1 MLVVMVEVR
10 KEWLERGDPHPLWCS
25 APHRISPQ
33 NSKGTSVALR
43 YCILCHH
50 PESSNLGVP
59 QIGTLGRSILPPLLP
74 QQKWLPAGV
83 KGGGSIPQRRLGWAG
98 GPGRGQGTV
107 TGSCRGRLA
116 APWWVQRPDGQ
127 SREGSGGGH
136 RSLRPTHHTVQR
148 DAEGLGNLSSSPLAP
163 ALSGGE
169 MHPVPH
175 GEGWVRAGT
184 PAQAAT
190 LDAG

>member
-1 MLVVMVEVR
+1 MVEVR
-10 KEWLERGDPHPLWCS
+10 KECLERGEPHPLPCS
-25 APHRISPQ
+25 ASHRISPQ
-33 NSKGTSVALR
+33 NSRGTSVALR

-59 QIGTLGRSILPPLLP
+59 QIGTLGRSTLPPLLP

-83 KGGGSIPQRRLGWAG
+83 KGGGSSPQRQLGWAG
-98 GPGRGQGTV
+98 GPGRGQGTA

-116 APWWVQRPDGQ
+116 APWVGAEARGAVT
-127 SREGSGGGH
+127 RTERGGH
-136 RSLRPTHHTVQR
+136 CSLRPTHHTVQR
-148 DAEGLGNLSSSPLAP
+148 DAEGLGNLSSPPLAP
-163 ALSGGE
+163 VLSGRE

-184 PAQAAT
+184 PAQAAR